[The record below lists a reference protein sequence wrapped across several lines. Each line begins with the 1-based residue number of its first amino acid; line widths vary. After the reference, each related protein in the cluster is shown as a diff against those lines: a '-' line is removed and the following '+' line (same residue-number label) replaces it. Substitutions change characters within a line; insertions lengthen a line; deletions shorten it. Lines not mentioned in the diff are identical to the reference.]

1 MRLYRVTSPLFDAG
15 QPVIPLASATS
26 TTLQSTLMD
35 SCGQGVG
42 LCNMT
47 KPDRCCFTVASR
59 GSLCPM
65 SVAAM
70 LLTRSLIFMFSVG
83 IQSSLLRHL
92 FCVVNSLLRHLFS
105 DACILLS
112 ILRSRVHIVDG
123 CYKGLVVI
131 VKLML
136 RLCQT
141 LCSLIIVAV
150 DVATLMWI
158 SVEELLTALS
168 HTPFLQISACRRP

>member
-1 MRLYRVTSPLFDAG
+1 
-15 QPVIPLASATS
+15 
-26 TTLQSTLMD
+26 MD

-42 LCNMT
+42 LSNMT

-123 CYKGLVVI
+123 CYKGLVMI

-158 SVEELLTALS
+158 SAV
-168 HTPFLQISACRRP
+168 RWRNG